1 MKVKP
6 IKHLVFDMGGVL
18 LNIHWHQQV
27 SRILAKEVPF
37 EQVHQLWADSKAT
50 HAFEVGQ
57 LDFEQFTT
65 DFIGEFHLDLSRET
79 FQEQFRAIV
88 AEDFPGSVPLLEH
101 LRPHYQ
107 LSLLSNTNPCHWAMV
122 KERES
127 FLPLIHNPFTS
138 LDFGVMKPD
147 PEIYNRLLKALNAKP
162 EEVLFF
168 DDGEKNVQAARALG
182 IEAERVY
189 NPEEIEAVLRQR
201 GLWPGC

>member
-1 MKVKP
+1 MQP
-6 IKHLVFDMGGVL
+6 GSIKHLVFDMGGVL

-27 SRILAKEVPF
+27 SRILGKDIPF

-50 HAFEVGQ
+50 HAFEIGE
-57 LDFEQFTT
+57 LDFEQFTAM
-65 DFIGEFHLDLSRET
+65 FIDEFQLDLNRED

-88 AEDFPGSVPLLEH
+88 AEDFPDSVSLLKH
-101 LRPHYQ
+101 LRPHFQ

-122 KERES
+122 KARES

-147 PEIYNRLLKALNAKP
+147 PTIYRKLLEALDAPP
-162 EEVLFF
+162 EAVLFF
-168 DDGEKNVQAARALG
+168 DDGLKNVEAALALG

-189 NPEEIEAVLRQR
+189 NPEGVKAALVRR
-201 GLWPGC
+201 GLWPV